1 MAIIQAVTSSF
12 LGQLLQGLHDFSD
25 TGGNNYKIALYG
37 SSADLGPQTTA
48 YTATGEISATGYT
61 AGGAALTN
69 LGVASAGTVG
79 YTSFSPVTWTSSD
92 ITAYGAL
99 IYGTDIAGATNASVM
114 VLSFGMSRASVGG
127 SFAITF
133 PTNNNTDAILR
144 INAPLA

>member
-1 MAIIQAVTSSF
+1 MAIIQSITTSFVS
-12 LGQLLQGLHDFSD
+12 QLLQGLHDFSD

-48 YTATGEISATGYT
+48 YTSTGEVSASGYT
-61 AGGAALTN
+61 AGGTALSN

-79 YTSFSPVTWTSSD
+79 YTSFSTVTWTSE

-99 IYGTDIAGATNASVM
+99 IYGTDISGATNASVM

-127 SFAITF
+127 VFTITF
-133 PTNNNTDAILR
+133 PTNNNTNAILR